1 MNRCEAKCV
10 LFVFEKNGKIYTFRT
25 FTVYDNFLWRS
36 FFIFLFFLGEGG
48 NTAERLSKFGD
59 KAFRGPLR
67 FKQAI
72 CRVQCDRKLTGYK
85 RLKHR
90 LENISFSFLERV
102 TGFHEILSTILK
114 LWPWMVIFE
123 GKKFNACQ
131 VLKIKNFTHRGPKI
145 VISLDGPS
153 SFVTRANVMHPRP
166 RYIDKNKY
174 KVWRREYKGI

>member
-1 MNRCEAKCV
+1 MQQSVYYLYLRRM
-10 LFVFEKNGKIYTFRT
+10 GKYLRYTFRT

-102 TGFHEILSTILK
+102 TGFHEILSTILE
-114 LWPWMVIFE
+114 LWPWIVIFE

-145 VISLDGPS
+145 VISLDGQLEFCHSRKRHAS
-153 SFVTRANVMHPRP
+153 ST
-166 RYIDKNKY
+166 
-174 KVWRREYKGI
+174 KVYW